1 MMYLAKKYLSGSKNY
16 PHLIEL
22 GYLKVRS
29 KYFSYLQI
37 GFWKRDSTDV
47 LILVFLMQKLSKET
61 VKNNI
66 FSLFY
71 VRI

>member
-37 GFWKRDSTDV
+37 GFWK
-47 LILVFLMQKLSKET
+47 QET
-61 VKNNI
+61 VQM
-66 FSLFY
+66 F
-71 VRI
+71 